1 MENEKEKLLE
11 NQYIRNDGKKYQV
24 PRGMTVWI
32 LFILIEYTKKVDWAK
47 SLHDQGLPHFLGGFS
62 FVQHDKL

>member
-32 LFILIEYTKKVDWAK
+32 LFILIEYTKRLIGQRVSMTKVC
-47 SLHDQGLPHFLGGFS
+47 LIFLVGFL
-62 FVQHDKL
+62 FQHDKL